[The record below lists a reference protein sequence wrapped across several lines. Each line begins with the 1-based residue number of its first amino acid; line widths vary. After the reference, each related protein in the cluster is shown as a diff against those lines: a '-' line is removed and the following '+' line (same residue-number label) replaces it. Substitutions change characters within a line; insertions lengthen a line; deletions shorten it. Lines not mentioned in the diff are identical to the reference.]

1 MDIEEEQEKEFLGSI
16 NKVSDQMLH
25 LLNDLLDVSA
35 IESGKFEI
43 KWQEGNLGELLK
55 SRIELV
61 NFSAKAKNITITTDI
76 SDVPDIEFDFSRIG
90 QVIDNLLTNAVK
102 FSPPDTV
109 IDTSVRFDDSEISV
123 MVKDHGQGIP
133 ASEIDKIFD
142 AFAKL
147 STQPTE
153 GEKSTGLGM
162 AIVKKI
168 VDAHGGDINV
178 ESTEGEGSTFT
189 ISLPRI
195 AKNKEGE

>member
-1 MDIEEEQEKEFLGSI
+1 
-16 NKVSDQMLH
+16 
-25 LLNDLLDVSA
+25 
-35 IESGKFEI
+35 
-43 KWQEGNLGELLK
+43 
-55 SRIELV
+55 
-61 NFSAKAKNITITTDI
+61 
-76 SDVPDIEFDFSRIG
+76 SRIG

-189 ISLPRI
+189 ISLPRV
-195 AKNKEGE
+195 AKYKEGK